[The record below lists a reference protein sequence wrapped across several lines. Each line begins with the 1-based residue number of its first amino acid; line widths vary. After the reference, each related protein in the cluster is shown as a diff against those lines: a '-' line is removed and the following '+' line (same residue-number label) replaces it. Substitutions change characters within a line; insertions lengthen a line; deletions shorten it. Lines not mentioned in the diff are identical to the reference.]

1 MKGTPCSGG
10 NYASLKTSSK
20 THMSI
25 EVQGLGPWRGLGQ
38 RPNLACC
45 IGQCVPIRLSPTPTI
60 CRVLSRSR
68 IKLGVGRCGDVAGDA
83 EKGTGGIERIE
94 SSVEAE
100 GELVEVGLEMLVAD
114 AVMDAGQPGF
124 QVGKDEMDDRQIRLG
139 HPGIAPFGD

>member
-1 MKGTPCSGG
+1 M
-10 NYASLKTSSK
+10 SSK
-20 THMSI
+20 NWFAGLWPFCIRRSI
-25 EVQGLGPWRGLGQ
+25 ACELGYSIAATCLLG
-38 RPNLACC
+38 CT
-45 IGQCVPIRLSPTPTI
+45 VPIRLSPTPTI

-124 QVGKDEMDDRQIRLG
+124 Q
-139 HPGIAPFGD
+139 

>member
-1 MKGTPCSGG
+1 MDCSRPFPIWCGVPWSWRFRMPARCRRALSRQNRYTAPSIGG
-10 NYASLKTSSK
+10 S
-20 THMSI
+20 
-25 EVQGLGPWRGLGQ
+25 
-38 RPNLACC
+38 
-45 IGQCVPIRLSPTPTI
+45 VPIRLSPTPTI

-83 EKGTGGIERIE
+83 EKGTEGIERIE

-124 QVGKDEMDDRQIRLG
+124 QVG
-139 HPGIAPFGD
+139 